1 MSSKHCKHM
10 VDILLG
16 VGLLL
21 LMSYQV
27 TGEAGHE
34 WTGIVMTVLMILHQI
49 LNRKWYAALFKGK
62 YTPLRTVQTLVNAG
76 MLPCY
81 AGGCFLISS
90 REMPCAGSG
99 ICNASP
105 PSRISAFSG
114 LRNSSRP
121 DLARMAALCLSSGQ
135 SGFP

>member
-1 MSSKHCKHM
+1 MRSKHCKHI

-49 LNRKWYAALFKGK
+49 LNRKWYTALFEEREEIPVDDRFVWIEGGSFLMGSPDRK
-62 YTPLRTVQTLVNAG
+62 R
-76 MLPCY
+76 LPQQE
-81 AGGCFLISS
+81 ISTAHIAIM
-90 REMPCAGSG
+90 EGV
-99 ICNASP
+99 
-105 PSRISAFSG
+105 
-114 LRNSSRP
+114 
-121 DLARMAALCLSSGQ
+121 
-135 SGFP
+135 